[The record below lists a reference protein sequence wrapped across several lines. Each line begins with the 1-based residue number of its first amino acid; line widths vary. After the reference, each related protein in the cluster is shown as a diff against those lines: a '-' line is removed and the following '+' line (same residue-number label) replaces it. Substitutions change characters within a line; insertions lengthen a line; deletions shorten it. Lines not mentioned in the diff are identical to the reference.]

1 MSSIKAIALAKMVG
15 GGGEPGDITVQ
26 ALNVNAN
33 GQYTAPSGKAYSPVN
48 VNVAPALEPLTVTQN
63 GSYSPS
69 SGKDGFSGV
78 TVNVPAGQPNLQSKT
93 VTENGTVTPD
103 AGYDGLSSVVVNVS
117 GGGGGFPVGNVATVF
132 NLLSLNLTWESSA
145 EEESA

>member
-1 MSSIKAIALAKMVG
+1 MSSIKSIALAKMVGG

-33 GQYTAPSGKAYSPVN
+33 GKYTAPSGKAYSPVN

-78 TVNVPAGQPNLQSKT
+78 TVNVPSSQPNLQSKT

-103 AGYDGLSSVVVNVS
+103 AGYDGLSSVVVNVQ
-117 GGGGGFPVGNVATVF
+117 GGGFPHGEPVSLTALSEIVANYNST
-132 NLLSLNLTWESSA
+132 A
-145 EEESA
+145 EVVE

>member
-1 MSSIKAIALAKMVG
+1 MSSIKSIALAKMVG

-48 VNVAPALEPLTVTQN
+48 VNVAPALESLTVTQN
-63 GSYSPS
+63 GSYSPA

-78 TVNVPAGQPNLQSKT
+78 TVNVPMPQPVLQSKT

-117 GGGGGFPVGNVATVF
+117 GGVKHRVNVTWDTV
-132 NLLSLNLTWESSA
+132 NWSTNVQVQEG
-145 EEESA
+145 

>member
-1 MSSIKAIALAKMVG
+1 MSSIKAIALAKMVGG

-33 GQYTAPSGKAYSPVN
+33 GKYTAPSGKAYSPVN
-48 VNVAPALEPLTVTQN
+48 VNVAPDLEPLTVTQN

-78 TVNVPAGQPNLQSKT
+78 TVNVQSTPNLQSKT

-103 AGYDGLSSVVVNVS
+103 AGYDGLSEVVVNVP
-117 GGGGGFPVGNVATVF
+117 GGGGMPLGIGTSNFDFENIGFA
-132 NLLSLNLTWESSA
+132 WESSI
-145 EEESA
+145 EVNVE

>member
-1 MSSIKAIALAKMVG
+1 MSSIKSIALAKMVG

-33 GQYTAPSGKAYSPVN
+33 GKYTAPSGKAFSPVN
-48 VNVAPALEPLTVTQN
+48 VNVAPALEPLTATQN
-63 GSYSPS
+63 GSYSPP

-103 AGYDGLSSVVVNVS
+103 AGYDGLSQVVVNVQ
-117 GGGGGFPVGNVATVF
+117 GGGGVPLGIASYTF
-132 NLLSLNLTWESSA
+132 NFSSLNLTWESSA
-145 EEESA
+145 EEVAE

>member
-1 MSSIKAIALAKMVG
+1 MSSIKLIALAKMMG

-48 VNVAPALEPLTVTQN
+48 VNVAPDLEALTVTQN
-63 GSYSPS
+63 GSYSPP

-78 TVNVPAGQPNLQSKT
+78 TVNVPATTNLQSKT

-103 AGYDGLSSVVVNVS
+103 AGYDGLSQVVVNVQ
-117 GGGGGFPVGNVATVF
+117 GGGGVPLGIASCTFDFSA
-132 NLLSLNLTWESSA
+132 LNLSWESSA
-145 EEESA
+145 EEVAE

>member
-1 MSSIKAIALAKMVG
+1 MSSIKSIALAKMVG

-26 ALNVNAN
+26 ALNVSAN

-48 VNVAPALEPLTVTQN
+48 VNVAPALESLTVTQN

-78 TVNVPAGQPNLQSKT
+78 TVNVPSTPNLQSKT
-93 VTENGTVTPD
+93 VTENGTVIPD
-103 AGYDGLSSVVVNVS
+103 QGYDGLSSVVVNVS
-117 GGGGGFPVGNVATVF
+117 GGGGNAQSIKATSQYSTTEVEIVAI
-132 NLLSLNLTWESSA
+132 SSA
-145 EEESA
+145 EVA

>member
-15 GGGEPGDITVQ
+15 GGCEPGDITVQ
-26 ALNVNAN
+26 TLNVNAN

-63 GSYSPS
+63 GSYSPP

-78 TVNVPAGQPNLQSKT
+78 TVNVPSTANLQNKT

-103 AGYDGLSSVVVNVS
+103 AGYDGLSSVVVNVQS
-117 GGGGGFPVGNVATVF
+117 GGSNAFSRATSVVD
-132 NLLSLNLTWESSA
+132 SSIITATITA
-145 EEESA
+145 EGVEA

>member
-1 MSSIKAIALAKMVG
+1 MSSIKSIALAKMVG

-33 GQYTAPSGKAYSPVN
+33 GKYTAPSGKAFSPVN

-78 TVNVPAGQPNLQSKT
+78 TVNVPATPNLQSKT
-93 VTENGTVTPD
+93 ATENGTVTPD
-103 AGYDGLSSVVVNVS
+103 AGYDGLSEVVVNVS
-117 GGGGGFPVGNVATVF
+117 GGGGDDSHYRETPSVN
-132 NLLSLNLTWESSA
+132 SISILNISNAIVEG
-145 EEESA
+145 